1 MFHGKYRK
9 EKDIRFETIIESSSV
24 FPTRILKKWNTLRP
38 WFSSRY
44 TEPEAVAT
52 VG

>member
-9 EKDIRFETIIESSSV
+9 EKDIRFEAIIESSSV

-38 WFSSRY
+38 
-44 TEPEAVAT
+44 
-52 VG
+52 